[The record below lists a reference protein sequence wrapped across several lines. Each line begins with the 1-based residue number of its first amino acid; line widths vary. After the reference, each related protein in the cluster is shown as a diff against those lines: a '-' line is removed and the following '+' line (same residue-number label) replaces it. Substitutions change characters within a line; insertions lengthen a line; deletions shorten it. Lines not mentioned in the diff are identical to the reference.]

1 MPHNTFG
8 KEVIL
13 WTLTLLFVMK
23 LESTRE
29 NCSDGVLK
37 WWGICPWIWIP
48 RVMIDWLNSS
58 NSLFGTYCV
67 HKKKRYFF
75 HILSC
80 PIWWGQQRARTSILC
95 LQFNSCQFMLE
106 WPKQWKLSE
115 QILSWYL
122 GYLYFVL
129 KPPHNVV
136 SQSLSV
142 WFEICQCTNLKFTV
156 YPLVF
161 LKVGMSTISQIFVFE
176 KWDTRASKAS
186 NTLTSCV
193 AKVRMLKAQ
202 WLLGAEFYIER
213 KKHRPPEQS
222 TLKRQHST
230 YHSSPQL
237 EKVWTLVWNSLV
249 KICWQHFH
257 KCKFQE
263 VTHSDALTTLLWVGA
278 WRNTKMSFILCPS

>member
-1 MPHNTFG
+1 
-8 KEVIL
+8 
-13 WTLTLLFVMK
+13 
-23 LESTRE
+23 
-29 NCSDGVLK
+29 
-37 WWGICPWIWIP
+37 
-48 RVMIDWLNSS
+48 
-58 NSLFGTYCV
+58 
-67 HKKKRYFF
+67 
-75 HILSC
+75 
-80 PIWWGQQRARTSILC
+80 
-95 LQFNSCQFMLE
+95 MLE

-115 QILSWYL
+115 RILSWYL
-122 GYLYFVL
+122 SYLYFIL

-161 LKVGMSTISQIFVFE
+161 LKVAMSTISQIFVFE
-176 KWDTRASKAS
+176 KWDTKGSKAS

-230 YHSSPQL
+230 YHSSPCL
-237 EKVWTLVWNSLV
+237 EKVWTLVCNSLV

-257 KCKFQE
+257 NCKFQE
-263 VTHSDALTTLLWVGA
+263 VTHPDTLTTLLWVGG
-278 WRNTKMSFILCPS
+278 WCDNKMGLILCPFKLKQFDAKQIRLSRPYSDTPAALWCMCHLSSSWIWSSKWKNSTIKEGSTFLNNWVPESGWHWRRLTQIREVSNSVGHKKDVG